1 MSIASEISRLQQAKE
16 DLATAIGNKGVTV
29 SVSATLDDFADYVD
43 SIQTGGITPTG
54 KIAFYQNGVYN
65 IANYEYVE
73 ISVPTHTPTLITK
86 TIGSNGTYYA
96 SDDSADGYSSVTV
109 SVSGGITCTISISD
123 SGIAASNF
131 SSGTTPSTFTASGFD
146 DTNGIYVTYCK
157 DAYTDGCIMWY
168 DQVGAYVWATGDA
181 FPTLYSCGEGTSS
194 TSNYSESFQDTSFT
208 ATVVTLT

>member
-43 SIQTGGITPTG
+43 SIQTGGIIPTG
-54 KIAFYQNGVYN
+54 KKAFYQNGVYN

-73 ISVPTHTPTLITK
+73 ISVPTQSPTLITK

-96 SDDSADGYSSVTV
+96 SNDSADGYSSVTV
-109 SVSGGITCTISISD
+109 SVSGGITCTLSISD
-123 SGIAASNF
+123 SGIVASNF
-131 SSGTTPSTFTASGFD
+131 SSGTPTSFIACGFD
-146 DTNGIYVTYCK
+146 DTNGMYVTFCK

-168 DQVGAYVWATGDA
+168 DQVGVYFWATGDV
-181 FPTLYSCGEGTSS
+181 FPTLYSGEGGTSS
-194 TSNYSESFQDTSFT
+194 FINYSDGLQDTSFT
-208 ATVVTLT
+208 ATVTLLT